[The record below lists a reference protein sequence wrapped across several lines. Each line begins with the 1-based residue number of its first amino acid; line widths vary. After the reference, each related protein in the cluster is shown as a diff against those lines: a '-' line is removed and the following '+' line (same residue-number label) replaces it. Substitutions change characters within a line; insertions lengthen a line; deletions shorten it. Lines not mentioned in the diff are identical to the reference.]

1 MRQCDITGKRSQS
14 GNRVSF
20 SQRHT
25 KHKWRPNLQTKT
37 ILVDGKKIRLK
48 VSTQA
53 IRIMKKK
60 GLLTPTGASVNMDTK
75 KKESVAKEPVAVAA
89 E

>member
-25 KHKWRPNLQTKT
+25 KHKWQPNLQTKT
-37 ILVDGKKIRLK
+37 LLVDGKKVRLK

-53 IRIMKKK
+53 IRMLKKK
-60 GLLTPTGASVNMDTK
+60 GILSPTGASIDLGAK
-75 KKESVAKEPVAVAA
+75 AKEAVAA
-89 E
+89 TEAT